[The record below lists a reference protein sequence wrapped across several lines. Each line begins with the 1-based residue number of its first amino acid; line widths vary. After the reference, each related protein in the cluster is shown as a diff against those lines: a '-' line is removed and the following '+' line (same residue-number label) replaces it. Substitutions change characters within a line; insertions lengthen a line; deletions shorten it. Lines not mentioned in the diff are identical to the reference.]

1 MTESEKKQPAVTDRV
16 IAQIFFSFLT
26 AHDILQ
32 EQTPRKL
39 MEVRSRIY
47 ELLTHCIPPD
57 VIFV

>member
-1 MTESEKKQPAVTDRV
+1 MYHYEIMLKKLCQTNYVS
-16 IAQIFFSFLT
+16 FFLA
-26 AHDILQ
+26 AHEILQ